1 MPPIWT
7 RLALCA
13 AALLAGAL
21 MVAGCTSSVTGDDD
35 VEDLVDTD
43 ADGLYDTFEA
53 EIETDPE
60 VDDTDGD
67 GYLDGDEWEM
77 FTDPLDAD
85 DFEYLNG
92 NGERVWD
99 HYPYPFGLEGTGSAY
114 GDVVANFTLPNY
126 WVQQVHLYSFYGN
139 VIQIV
144 STADS

>member
-1 MPPIWT
+1 MPVTWT
-7 RLALCA
+7 RLALA
-13 AALLAGAL
+13 ALAVVFGALLA
-21 MVAGCTSSVTGDDD
+21 AGCTSTTVGDDD

-43 ADGLYDTFEA
+43 GDALYDTFEA
-53 EIETDPE
+53 EIETDPA

-67 GYLDGDEWEM
+67 GYLDGAEWEM
-77 FTDPLDAD
+77 FTDPLDPE

-99 HYPYPFGLEGTGSAY
+99 HYPFPFDLEGTGSAY
-114 GDVVANFTLPNY
+114 GDVLADFALPNY

-139 VIQIV
+139 VIQVV